1 MGRVKPK
8 RRRQFTH
15 HARRW
20 QHGMKAEKP
29 GQLIQLDHM
38 TVHFTEGVSLKEF
51 KATCPITGFTVM
63 RAYRSASS
71 LNARQFLHALI
82 EQLPYPLLSVQVDG
96 GSEVHGRIRTQ
107 ACKDLTLPLY
117 ACLLQAGAAPK
128 KPQVQW
134 LCRARQP
141 ACSRQ
146 VEPAAMSSTPSMRA
160 HSPWPPST
168 ENWPSTSTVTTTIA
182 PMMVL
187 DWRPLPAAGR
197 PMAYYQKLG
206 QAA

>member
-71 LNARQFLHALI
+71 LNARRFLHAL
-82 EQLPYPLLSVQVDG
+82 
-96 GSEVHGRIRTQ
+96 T
-107 ACKDLTLPLY
+107 
-117 ACLLQAGAAPK
+117 CLQQAG
-128 KPQVQW
+128 
-134 LCRARQP
+134 
-141 ACSRQ
+141 
-146 VEPAAMSSTPSMRA
+146 
-160 HSPWPPST
+160 
-168 ENWPSTSTVTTTIA
+168 
-182 PMMVL
+182 
-187 DWRPLPAAGR
+187 
-197 PMAYYQKLG
+197 
-206 QAA
+206 